1 MSTPSI
7 AIGRPTLADRI
18 FSRGI
23 VTDLVLIAAGMALTS
38 VLAQI
43 AIPMVPVPITMQ
55 TFAVLFVGASLGA
68 VRGALS
74 MGLYL
79 AVGLL
84 GLPVFAP
91 NADHSHTVGLPALL
105 GPTGGYLVGFI
116 LAAAFVGWLAQ
127 REWDRQWLRTLI
139 AFVAGSL
146 IIYAVA
152 VPWLFVYLN
161 SLHVANPVQA
171 ALTGGLYPFLIGDAL
186 KALLAAGLLPLT
198 WRLIGPGRNKDKG
211 VTTAE

>member
-23 VTDLVLIAAGMALTS
+23 VTDLVLIAAGTGLTA

-74 MGLYL
+74 MGVYL
-79 AVGLL
+79 AIGLL

-91 NADHSHTVGLPALL
+91 NADGTHTVGLTALL

-116 LAAAFVGWLAQ
+116 FAAAFVGWLAQ
-127 REWDRQWLRTLI
+127 REWDRKWLRTLI
-139 AFVAGSL
+139 AFVIGSL
-146 IIYAVA
+146 IIYAIA
-152 VPWLFVYLN
+152 LPWLYVVLDG
-161 SLHVANPVQA
+161 LHVPNPLQA
-171 ALTGGLYPFLIGDAL
+171 TLAGGFYPFLIGDTI
-186 KALLAAGLLPLT
+186 KALLAAAILPLT
-198 WRLIGPGRNKDKG
+198 WRLIGPGREKDDS
-211 VTTAE
+211 TAE